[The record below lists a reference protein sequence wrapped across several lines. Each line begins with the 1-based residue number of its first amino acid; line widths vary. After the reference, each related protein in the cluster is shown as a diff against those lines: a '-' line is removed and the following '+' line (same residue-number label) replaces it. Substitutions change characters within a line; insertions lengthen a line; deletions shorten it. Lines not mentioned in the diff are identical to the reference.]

1 MSYRL
6 TKVKPQTYQSRG
18 RLTPRTQI
26 QGGLRVALFLVA
38 GPLTTLATRPK
49 RGTMENQQTLFDN
62 FDSLSWP
69 DVRIDHPRHN
79 CTGQLCTYCERFD
92 REDTQVLAQIDP
104 AWRMQATIFRK
115 SLAIG
120 QLFSADVLID
130 AIGKPLGH
138 PNQIGALFR
147 SWNSQGMIESQG
159 NFVVSTR
166 ESNNGRVI
174 RVWRRTA

>member
-6 TKVKPQTYQSRG
+6 TKIDPTTFQRRGSLKPRTLIRG
-18 RLTPRTQI
+18 RC
-26 QGGLRVALFLVA
+26 RVAVFLV
-38 GPLTTLATRPK
+38 GRPLITLAARLK
-49 RGTMENQQTLFDN
+49 RGTMQDQQTLFDQIG
-62 FDSLSWP
+62 DIQLDRPS
-69 DVRIDHPRHN
+69 HN
-79 CTGQLCTYCERFD
+79 CTGQLCTYCERYERQD
-92 REDTQVLAQIDP
+92 VKVLAEIDP
-104 AWRMQATIFRK
+104 QWRMQATIFRK

-159 NFVVSTR
+159 NYVVSTR

>member
-1 MSYRL
+1 MAYRL
-6 TKVKPQTYQSRG
+6 TIISRETSQRRG
-18 RLTPRTQI
+18 SRIRRTRI
-26 QGGLRVALFLVA
+26 RRRFGVALFLVV
-38 GPLTTLATRPK
+38 GPLNTLATRLK
-49 RGTMENQQTLFDN
+49 RGTMQDQETLFDQIG
-62 FDSLSWP
+62 DIQLDRP
-69 DVRIDHPRHN
+69 GHN

-92 REDTQVLAQIDP
+92 REDTQVLAEIDP

-147 SWNSQGMIESQG
+147 SWNSQGLIESQG

>member
-1 MSYRL
+1 MVYRL
-6 TKVKPQTYQSRG
+6 TKVKPQTYQRRG
-18 RLTPRTQI
+18 SLRPRTQI
-26 QGGLRVALFLVA
+26 RGGLRVALFLVA
-38 GPLTTLATRPK
+38 GPLTTLATRQL
-49 RGTMENQQTLFDN
+49 RGIMQDQETLFDQIG
-62 FDSLSWP
+62 DIQLDP
-69 DVRIDHPRHN
+69 PGHN

-92 REDTQVLAQIDP
+92 REDTQVLAEIDP

-120 QLFSADVLID
+120 GLFSADVLID

-147 SWNSQGMIESQG
+147 SWNSQGLIQSEG

>member
-1 MSYRL
+1 MAYRL
-6 TKVKPQTYQSRG
+6 TIISRETSQRRG
-18 RLTPRTQI
+18 SRIRRTRI
-26 QGGLRVALFLVA
+26 RRRFGVALFLVV
-38 GPLTTLATRPK
+38 GPLNTLATRLK
-49 RGTMENQQTLFDN
+49 RGTMQDQETLFDQIG
-62 FDSLSWP
+62 DIQL
-69 DVRIDHPRHN
+69 DR
-79 CTGQLCTYCERFD
+79 LCTYCERFD
-92 REDTQVLAQIDP
+92 REDTQVLAEIDP
-104 AWRMQATIFRK
+104 QWRMQATIFRK

-147 SWNSQGMIESQG
+147 SWNSQGLIESQG

>member
-1 MSYRL
+1 MVYRL
-6 TKVKPQTYQSRG
+6 TKVKPQTYQRRG
-18 RLTPRTQI
+18 SLRPRTQI
-26 QGGLRVALFLVA
+26 RGGLRVALFLVA
-38 GPLTTLATRPK
+38 GPLTTLATRTL
-49 RGTMENQQTLFDN
+49 RGIMQDQETLFDQIG
-62 FDSLSWP
+62 DIQLDP
-69 DVRIDHPRHN
+69 PGHN
-79 CTGQLCTYCERFD
+79 CTGQLCTHCERFD
-92 REDTQVLAQIDP
+92 REDTQVLAEIDP
-104 AWRMQATIFRK
+104 QWRMQATIFRK

-120 QLFSADVLID
+120 GLFSADVLID

-147 SWNSQGMIESQG
+147 SWNSQGLIQSEG

>member
-1 MSYRL
+1 MAYRL
-6 TKVKPQTYQSRG
+6 TIISRETSQRRG
-18 RLTPRTQI
+18 SRTRRTRI
-26 QGGLRVALFLVA
+26 RRRFGVALFLVV
-38 GPLTTLATRPK
+38 GPLNTLATRLK
-49 RGTMENQQTLFDN
+49 RGTMQDQETLFDQIG
-62 FDSLSWP
+62 DIQLDRP
-69 DVRIDHPRHN
+69 GHN

-92 REDTQVLAQIDP
+92 REDTQVLAEIDP

-120 QLFSADVLID
+120 GLFSADVLID

-147 SWNSQGMIESQG
+147 SWNSQGLIQSEG

>member
-1 MSYRL
+1 MTTRYKL
-6 TKVKPQTYQSRG
+6 TKVKPQTYQRRG
-18 RLTPRTQI
+18 SLRPRTQI
-26 QGGLRVALFLVA
+26 RGGLRVALFLVG
-38 GPLTTLATRPK
+38 GPLTTLATRAK
-49 RGTMENQQTLFDN
+49 RGTMQDQETLFDQIG
-62 FDSLSWP
+62 
-69 DVRIDHPRHN
+69 DVQLDRPGHN

-92 REDTQVLAQIDP
+92 RQDTQVLAEIDP

-130 AIGKPLGH
+130 AIGKPIGH

>member
-1 MSYRL
+1 MRYRL
-6 TKVKPQTYQSRG
+6 TIIDPQTYQRRGSRA
-18 RLTPRTQI
+18 PRTMSR
-26 QGGLRVALFLVA
+26 GGLRVAAFLV
-38 GPLTTLATRPK
+38 GRSLTTLATRTK
-49 RGTMENQQTLFDN
+49 RGTMQDEALFDSIG
-62 FDSLSWP
+62 DIQLDRP
-69 DVRIDHPRHN
+69 GHN

-92 REDTQVLAQIDP
+92 REDVQVLAEIDP

-120 QLFSADVLID
+120 GLFSADLLIE

-147 SWNSQGMIESQG
+147 SWNSQGLIESQG

>member
-6 TKVKPQTYQSRG
+6 TTISPTTFQRRGSLIPRAMTRG
-18 RLTPRTQI
+18 RL
-26 QGGLRVALFLVA
+26 RVAAYLV
-38 GPLTTLATRPK
+38 GRPLTTLVARRK
-49 RGTMENQQTLFDN
+49 RGTMQDQETLFDQIG
-62 FDSLSWP
+62 DIQLDRP
-69 DVRIDHPRHN
+69 GHN

-92 REDTQVLAQIDP
+92 REDTQVLAEIDP
-104 AWRMQATIFRK
+104 QWRMQATIFRK

-120 QLFSADVLID
+120 GLFSADVLID

-147 SWNSQGMIESQG
+147 SWNSQGLIESQG

>member
-6 TKVKPQTYQSRG
+6 TKVKPQTYQRTGSLR
-18 RLTPRTQI
+18 PRTQI
-26 QGGLRVALFLVA
+26 RGGLRVALFLVA
-38 GPLTTLATRPK
+38 GPLTTLATRQL
-49 RGTMENQQTLFDN
+49 RGIMQDQETLFDQIG
-62 FDSLSWP
+62 DIQLDRP
-69 DVRIDHPRHN
+69 GHN
-79 CTGQLCTYCERFD
+79 CTGQLCTHCERFD
-92 REDTQVLAQIDP
+92 REDTQVLAEIDP
-104 AWRMQATIFRK
+104 QWRMQATIFRK

-147 SWNSQGMIESQG
+147 SWNSQGLIQSEG

>member
-6 TKVKPQTYQSRG
+6 TIIDPTTFQRRGSRAPRAKTRG
-18 RLTPRTQI
+18 RL
-26 QGGLRVALFLVA
+26 GVALFLVV
-38 GPLTTLATRPK
+38 GPLTTLATRLK
-49 RGTMENQQTLFDN
+49 RGTMSDQETLFDQIG
-62 FDSLSWP
+62 DIQLDRP
-69 DVRIDHPRHN
+69 GHN

-92 REDTQVLAQIDP
+92 REDTQVLAEIDP
-104 AWRMQATIFRK
+104 QWRMQATIFRK

-147 SWNSQGMIESQG
+147 SWNSQGLIESQG

-166 ESNNGRVI
+166 QSNNGRVI

>member
-1 MSYRL
+1 MPYRL
-6 TKVKPQTYQSRG
+6 TTINPQTFQRRGSR
-18 RLTPRTQI
+18 RPRTQI
-26 QGGLRVALFLVA
+26 RGRLRVALFLVG
-38 GPLTTLATRPK
+38 GPLTTLGTRLK
-49 RGTMENQQTLFDN
+49 RGNMTQEDALFDQIG
-62 FDSLSWP
+62 DIQLDRP
-69 DVRIDHPRHN
+69 GHN

-92 REDTQVLAQIDP
+92 REDVQVLAEIDP
-104 AWRMQATIFRK
+104 QWRMQATIFRK

-120 QLFSADVLID
+120 GLFSADLLIE

-147 SWNSQGMIESQG
+147 SWNSQGLIESQG

-166 ESNNGRVI
+166 ESNNGRSI

>member
-1 MSYRL
+1 MVYRL
-6 TKVKPQTYQSRG
+6 TKVKPQTYQRRG
-18 RLTPRTQI
+18 SLRPRTQI
-26 QGGLRVALFLVA
+26 RGGLRVALFLVA
-38 GPLTTLATRPK
+38 GPLTTLATRQL
-49 RGTMENQQTLFDN
+49 RGIMQDQETLFDQIG
-62 FDSLSWP
+62 DIQLDRPS
-69 DVRIDHPRHN
+69 HN
-79 CTGQLCTYCERFD
+79 CTGQLCTYCERFE
-92 REDTQVLAQIDP
+92 REDTQVLAEIDP
-104 AWRMQATIFRK
+104 QWRMQATIFRK

-120 QLFSADVLID
+120 GLFSADVLID

-147 SWNSQGMIESQG
+147 SWNSQGLIQSEG